1 MNEPRYAGFG
11 VRLAAVAI
19 DIVVLSPF
27 IIAGAIAETSAESAA
42 SATARLVGA
51 AVSLV
56 CGVAVMAY
64 YIYFHALRGQTPGK
78 RKMRIRVVTASAL
91 GAITA
96 RQAFAR
102 SAVDVIVWLIG
113 FASWMTVMNALPLGQ
128 EAPETS
134 NWSLDVILETSW
146 TMLEIVVLL
155 ANVRSRAVHDFIA
168 GTAVVRTT

>member
-1 MNEPRYAGFG
+1 VNEPRYAGFG

-19 DIVVLSPF
+19 DILVLSPF

-64 YIYFHALRGQTPGK
+64 YIYFHARRGQTPGK
-78 RKMRIRVVTASAL
+78 RKMRIRVVTASGL
-91 GAITA
+91 GAITT

-113 FASWMTVMNALPLGQ
+113 FASWMTVMSALPLGQ
-128 EAPETS
+128 EPPEGPIWTV
-134 NWSLDVILETSW
+134 DVILETGW
-146 TMLEIVVLL
+146 AALEVAVLL
-155 ANVRSRAVHDFIA
+155 ASAKSRAVHDLIA
-168 GTAVVRTT
+168 GTAVIRS